1 MGSNADDWKEKM
13 REASTAAQK
22 HADELT
28 DDQLEAIAGQVK
40 KLNEILTNLQ
50 LADEATYQKL
60 VGIVDE
66 ATRRNQSI
74 GEIVERIRA
83 LGDAFEDVVTV
94 VEGLT
99 PAKALS
105 TLRESLNR

>member
-13 REASTAAQK
+13 REASTAAQE

-28 DDQLEAIAGQVK
+28 DDQMEAIAGQVK

-50 LADEATYQKL
+50 LADEATYQEL

-94 VEGLT
+94 VESLT

>member
-40 KLNEILTNLQ
+40 KT
-50 LADEATYQKL
+50 
-60 VGIVDE
+60 
-66 ATRRNQSI
+66 
-74 GEIVERIRA
+74 ER
-83 LGDAFEDVVTV
+83 
-94 VEGLT
+94 
-99 PAKALS
+99 KS
-105 TLRESLNR
+105 

>member
-1 MGSNADDWKEKM
+1 MSNNADDWKEKM
-13 REASTAAQK
+13 RKASAAAQK

-28 DDQLEAIAGQVK
+28 DDQLQVIAGQAK

-50 LADEATYQKL
+50 LADEATYQEL

-66 ATRRNQSI
+66 ATRQNQSI
-74 GEIVERIRA
+74 GEIVKRIRA
-83 LGDAFEDVVTV
+83 LGDTFEDVVTII
-94 VEGLT
+94 ESLT

>member
-1 MGSNADDWKEKM
+1 MGGSADDWKEKM
-13 REASTAAQK
+13 RQASKAAQE

-28 DDQLEAIAGQVK
+28 DDQLQVIAGQAK
-40 KLNEILTNLQ
+40 RLNEILTNLQ
-50 LADEATYQKL
+50 LADEATYREL

-74 GEIVERIRA
+74 GEVVDRIRA
-83 LGDAFEDVVTV
+83 LGNAFEDAVTV
-94 VEGLT
+94 IESLT